1 MTRILL
7 AEHSPHAQRM
17 AERILRD
24 EGYTVITVSDGDT
37 AMLRLK
43 DAKPQ
48 LILAD
53 VALSGRSG
61 YQICEFVR
69 SEPEYFGTAVVLTF
83 GALESVDDEAVKRV
97 NADGVLRKPF
107 AASELL
113 GMAASH
119 LKAEQASYIADR
131 TDAGEKAM
139 RPVRP
144 VVVLD
149 PDQVRAAVTVALDE
163 ALEPMIERVTER
175 VMAML
180 GKK

>member
-83 GALESVDDEAVKRV
+83 GALESVDDGTGFLHRRPDRCRRES
-97 NADGVLRKPF
+97 D
-107 AASELL
+107 AA
-113 GMAASH
+113 GAAGGG
-119 LKAEQASYIADR
+119 
-131 TDAGEKAM
+131 AGPGSGACGGYGG
-139 RPVRP
+139 
-144 VVVLD
+144 
-149 PDQVRAAVTVALDE
+149 A
-163 ALEPMIERVTER
+163 
-175 VMAML
+175 
-180 GKK
+180 G